1 MALPTTMLMIFLIY
15 WRLPNRKIPMKRLI
29 PASAVVAVLLEI
41 SKYLNILTWPW
52 LRAKLER
59 EVPPFV
65 QSISIV
71 LWSFMA
77 TLILLTGAEWSARAK
92 IETLEGPED
101 EVRLHPDESGDRLA
115 VHPAGN
121 GACQRLG
128 GCARYRFAA
137 CNAKTTTDTQTI
149 SAISK

>member
-1 MALPTTMLMIFLIY
+1 LREKFGASLSRATFQFAVFRIVALPTTMLMIFLIY

-29 PASAVVAVLLEI
+29 PASAVVAVLLEV

-65 QSISIV
+65 QSITIV
-71 LWSFMA
+71 LWSFTA

-92 IETLEGPED
+92 MDDLDKPGENSPDSGP
-101 EVRLHPDESGDRLA
+101 
-115 VHPAGN
+115 VHPSTRPCGYH
-121 GACQRLG
+121 QDK
-128 GCARYRFAA
+128 FH
-137 CNAKTTTDTQTI
+137 
-149 SAISK
+149 